1 MATAVETGNL
11 LKDAALVV
19 DVCMSVEEGDVV
31 TIICDDEH
39 TEHAAAVAEVVVERG
54 GSPVVMNNE
63 TQVRRG
69 RADVRFP
76 MAPPENLHRAMVG
89 SDEVIIITQLEWAN
103 RFCHVNAVKETVE
116 GNAKIA
122 SIEPGMGEWGMT
134 KEDLEVA
141 AQ

>member
-1 MATAVETGNL
+1 MATAVETDNL

-39 TEHAAAVAEVVVERG
+39 TKHAAAVAEVVVERG
-54 GSPVVMNNE
+54 GWPVVMNNE

-76 MAPPENLHRAMVG
+76 MAPPANLHRANGRTASRTSMPFARPARRTG
-89 SDEVIIITQLEWAN
+89 RSRRSSPEWA
-103 RFCHVNAVKETVE
+103 RGT
-116 GNAKIA
+116 
-122 SIEPGMGEWGMT
+122 
-134 KEDLEVA
+134 
-141 AQ
+141 